1 MNRTARHHNGK
12 AHDAARGGRHVRRA
26 LVIALAS
33 LALIVSAMQSS
44 YAADSRVIT
53 FDDAMRIALER
64 NAALRQAEIAAAASA
79 VTVDQARSQF
89 LPDLSVSSR
98 GGKSYG
104 RTFNEAEGRVI
115 DTSTDT
121 VSLNASSS
129 VTLFDGFSNTAE
141 LRQARHDEQAS
152 SLDLARARETV
163 VFTVAS
169 NFLSLVQ
176 QQEQLRVR
184 RESLAA
190 ESALERQIANFVDA
204 GARTIADLYQQQAAL
219 ASARLAVVEAE
230 RAAQLA
236 EVDLIETLQ
245 LDPAGTYQFE
255 PPAPADDATI
265 YKEEMLLDRMLENA
279 YAQRADLRAEENR
292 LDAADQALKAAKG
305 ARWPTVSLSAGYGTN
320 YTSASDFDWEDQFDQ
335 RRGGSVNL
343 SIAVPIFNRGATR
356 AAIRRAQL
364 QAQSARLEL
373 ETRRLDVGLE
383 VRRAWL
389 DFRSAREQLTS
400 AEAQLK
406 AAELALQ
413 AAQDRYQVG
422 AATLVELSQARATQV
437 QAASTLVSA
446 RSNLRFQRTL
456 VDYYTGMLGTTAA
469 AAAAEPVAG
478 SP

>member
-1 MNRTARHHNGK
+1 MNRTTHHRSS
-12 AHDAARGGRHVRRA
+12 RGQPRRGLANA
-26 LVIALAS
+26 LLPFALLLFS
-33 LALIVSAMQSS
+33 PQGVF
-44 YAADSRVIT
+44 AADSRVIT

-64 NAALRQAEIAAAASA
+64 NATLRQAQIAAEASS
-79 VTVDQARSQF
+79 VTVEQARGQF
-89 LPDLSVSSR
+89 LPDLSLSSR

-129 VTLFDGFSNTAE
+129 VTLFDGLANTSE
-141 LRQARHDEQAS
+141 LRQAKHNQQAS
-152 SLDLARARETV
+152 TFDLSRARETV

-169 NFLSLVQ
+169 NFLALVQ

-204 GARTIADLYQQQAAL
+204 GARTIADLYQQQAAV

-255 PPAPADDATI
+255 PPAADAAAVSQDSI
-265 YKEEMLLDRMLENA
+265 LLETMLENA
-279 YAQRADLRAEENR
+279 YAKRADLRAEENR
-292 LDAADQALKAAKG
+292 LEAADQAVRVARG
-305 ARWPTVSLSAGYGTN
+305 ARWPTLALSAGYGTN
-320 YTSASDFDWEDQFDQ
+320 YTSASDFDWQEQFDQ
-335 RRGGSVNL
+335 RRGGSLNL
-343 SIAVPIFNRGATR
+343 SVSVPIFNRGATR

-364 QAQSARLEL
+364 QAESARLDL

-383 VRRAWL
+383 VRRAYL
-389 DFRSAREQLTS
+389 DFLAAREQLTS
-400 AEAQLK
+400 ADAQLK
-406 AAELALQ
+406 AAELALS
-413 AAQDRYQVG
+413 AAQERYQVG
-422 AATLVELSQARATQV
+422 AATLVELSQARANQV

-446 RSNLRFQRTL
+446 RSNLLFQRTL
-456 VDYYTGMLGTTAA
+456 VDYYTGTLALPTA
-469 AAAAEPVAG
+469 
-478 SP
+478 SPERSSAVSP

>member
-1 MNRTARHHNGK
+1 MNRTTRSRFG
-12 AHDAARGGRHVRRA
+12 RGDLRRA
-26 LVIALAS
+26 LATVLVPFALVMFSMQA
-33 LALIVSAMQSS
+33 AL
-44 YAADSRVIT
+44 AADSRVIT

-64 NAALRQAEIAAAASA
+64 NGTLRQAQIAAEASSVA
-79 VTVDQARSQF
+79 VDQARAQF
-89 LPDLSVSSR
+89 LPDLSLSSR
-98 GGKSYG
+98 GGKSHG

-129 VTLFDGFSNTAE
+129 VTLFDGFANTSE
-141 LRQARHDEQAS
+141 LRQARRNEQATT
-152 SLDLARARETV
+152 LDLSRTRETV

-169 NFLSLVQ
+169 NFLALVQ

-190 ESALERQIANFVDA
+190 ESALERQIAHFVDA
-204 GARTIADLYQQQAAL
+204 GARTIADLYQQQAAV

-236 EVDLIETLQ
+236 EVDLMETLQ

-255 PPAPADDATI
+255 PPPADAAAASQDGVLLQA
-265 YKEEMLLDRMLENA
+265 MLANA
-279 YAQRADLRAEENR
+279 YAKRTDLQAEENR
-292 LDAADQALKAAKG
+292 LEAADQAVKAARG
-305 ARWPTVSLSAGYGTN
+305 ARWPTLSLTAGYGTN
-320 YTSASDFDWEDQFDQ
+320 YTSTSEFDWQEQFDQ

-343 SIAVPIFNRGATR
+343 SVSVPIFNRGATR

-364 QAQSARLEL
+364 QAESARVDF

-383 VRRAWL
+383 VRRAHL
-389 DFRSAREQLTS
+389 DFLAAREQLTS
-400 AEAQLK
+400 ADAQLK

-413 AAQDRYQVG
+413 AAQDRYRVG
-422 AATLVELSQARATQV
+422 AATLVELSLARAGQV

-446 RSNLRFQRTL
+446 KSNLLFQRTL
-456 VDYYTGMLGTTAA
+456 VDYFTGGLAP
-469 AAAAEPVAG
+469 PVAAG
-478 SP
+478 EQAPASTP